1 MRCPD
6 CRGSAVQPPLLAQG
20 TETATP
26 RQWPF
31 VAQML
36 SDAELI
42 AVLLRGRPETSAL
55 EMAREIIAEGLAQ
68 AVLSLVGSASP
79 PERLRQRPWFIEA
92 WLRLRAAVELGRRLA
107 WTDLGNGVLLNRSQ
121 LAAEYLV
128 RRYAGSEQEVLGAL
142 LLNDHKRLI
151 AAEEIFRGT
160 ASRAAVEP
168 RQILTLA
175 LRHNAPRFILFHN
188 HPSEDPCPRVGDLW
202 FTRRLGKAGAVLG
215 LRLVD
220 HLVVGRGR
228 WVSIQ
233 TEQGAR
239 HGYS

>member
-1 MRCPD
+1 
-6 CRGSAVQPPLLAQG
+6 
-20 TETATP
+20 
-26 RQWPF
+26 
-31 VAQML
+31 ML

-55 EMAREIIAEGLAQ
+55 EMAREIIAEGSAQ
-68 AVLSLVGSASP
+68 AGLSLVGLAQP
-79 PERLRQRPWFIEA
+79 PERLLQRPWFTEG

-107 WTDLGNGVLLNRSQ
+107 WTELANRVLLNRSQ
-121 LAAEYLV
+121 LAVEYLV

-142 LLNDHKRLI
+142 LLNDHNRLI

-168 RQILTLA
+168 RQILTRA
-175 LRHNAPRFILFHN
+175 LRHNASRFIVFHN
-188 HPSEDPCPRVGDLW
+188 HPSGDPSPSVADLW
-202 FTRRLGKAGAVLG
+202 FTRSLGKAGTVLG